1 MAAGRRPALDLPSAL
16 PGRGRDTIGRRSI
29 LLTASV
35 GVMAYNEERNIG
47 RLLEALVGQK
57 LSEVSISEIVVVSS
71 GSTDRTDEI
80 VCECAQMHPRI
91 RLIRQE
97 SREGKSSAINL
108 FLSDASAD
116 VFVLE
121 SGDTVPAPECIENL
135 LAPFRDPAVG
145 MTGARPVP
153 VDDPDRFMGFVVHM
167 LWRLH
172 HMLAL
177 KSPKLGEMV
186 AFRNIVRSIPKESA
200 VDEASIEAIVVQA
213 GLGLRYVPEAIVYNK
228 GASNV
233 RDFLKQ
239 RRRIYAGHLW
249 LSREQSYEVSTKSV
263 GGILDVLFEDLEWR
277 PRTVLWTA
285 GGVALEFVGRLLGV
299 IDFHVLKKNPY
310 TWEVAESTKSL
321 GAPGGRGGAG
331 G

>member
-1 MAAGRRPALDLPSAL
+1 MV
-16 PGRGRDTIGRRSI
+16 
-29 LLTASV
+29 TASV

-57 LSEVSISEIVVVSS
+57 LSDVTISEIIVVSS

-80 VCECAQMHPRI
+80 VRECAQMHPCI
-91 RLIRQE
+91 RLVTEER
-97 SREGKSSAINL
+97 REGKASAINV
-108 FLSDASAD
+108 FLSEASAD
-116 VFVLE
+116 VLVLE
-121 SGDTVPAPECIENL
+121 SGDTVPAPECIESL
-135 LAPFRDPAVG
+135 LVPFRDPAVG

-153 VDDPDRFMGFVVHM
+153 VDDPDQFMGFVVHM

-177 KSPKLGEMV
+177 RSAKLGEMV
-186 AFRNIVRSIPKESA
+186 AFRNFVRAIPRESA

-213 GLGLRYVPEAIVYNK
+213 GGVLRYVPEAIVYNK

-249 LSREQSYEVSTKSV
+249 LSREQSYEVSTKNV
-263 GGILDVLFEDLEWR
+263 GGIFDVLFEDLEWR
-277 PRTVLWTA
+277 PRALVWTV
-285 GGVALEFVGRLLGV
+285 GGVFLEFVGRLLGA
-299 IDFHVLKKNPY
+299 IDHHVLKKNPY
-310 TWEVAESTKSL
+310 TWDVAESTKSL
-321 GAPGGRGGAG
+321 GRTDGASTDGGAPGS
-331 G
+331 

>member
-1 MAAGRRPALDLPSAL
+1 M
-16 PGRGRDTIGRRSI
+16 
-29 LLTASV
+29 LTASI

-57 LSEVSISEIVVVSS
+57 LTDVSISEIVVVSS
-71 GSTDRTDEI
+71 GSTDRTDQI
-80 VCECAQMHPRI
+80 VTECASMHPRI
-91 RLIRQE
+91 RLVRQGR
-97 SREGKSSAINL
+97 REGKSSAINVYL
-108 FLSDASAD
+108 EEARGDIL
-116 VFVLE
+116 VLE

-135 LAPFRDPAVG
+135 LAPFRDPRVG
-145 MTGARPVP
+145 MTGARPTP

-177 KSPKLGEMV
+177 RSPKLGEMV
-186 AFRNIVRSIPKESA
+186 AFRSFVRAIPRESA
-200 VDEASIEAIVVQA
+200 VDEASIEAIVVQR
-213 GLGLRYVPEAIVYNK
+213 GHTLRYVPEAIVYNK
-228 GASNV
+228 GPSTV

-263 GGILDVLFEDLEWR
+263 GGILGVLFEDLEWR
-277 PRTVLWTA
+277 PRTLLWTA
-285 GGVALEFVGRLLGV
+285 AGVVLESIGRLLGA
-299 IDFHVLKKNPY
+299 IDFYILKKNPY

-321 GAPGGRGGAG
+321 GGAG
-331 G
+331 TD

>member
-1 MAAGRRPALDLPSAL
+1 MML
-16 PGRGRDTIGRRSI
+16 TTSI
-29 LLTASV
+29 

-57 LSEVSISEIVVVSS
+57 LSEVSISEIIVVSS
-71 GSTDRTDEI
+71 GSTDRTDDI
-80 VCECAQMHPRI
+80 VLECARMHPRI
-91 RLIRQE
+91 RLVRQDA
-97 SREGKSSAINL
+97 REGKASAINL
-108 FLSDASAD
+108 FLAQARGD

-121 SGDTVPAPECIENL
+121 SGDTVPAPECVESL

-153 VDDPDRFMGFVVHM
+153 VDDPDQFMGFVVHM

-177 KSPKLGEMV
+177 RSPKLGEMV
-186 AFRNIVRSIPKESA
+186 AFRSFVTSIPPESA
-200 VDEASIEAIVVQA
+200 VDEASVEAIVVQA
-213 GLGLRYVPEAIVYNK
+213 GLKLRYVPEAIVYNK

-249 LSREQSYEVSTKSV
+249 LSKAQSYEVATKRV
-263 GGILDVLFEDLEWR
+263 GGILSVLFEDMEWR
-277 PRTVLWTA
+277 PRGVLWTLA
-285 GGVALEFVGRLLGV
+285 GVFLESVGRFLGA
-299 IDFHVLKKNPY
+299 IDFYLLKRNPY
-310 TWEVAESTKSL
+310 TWDVAESTKSL
-321 GAPGGRGGAG
+321 GGAG
-331 G
+331 GPAGTGAGG